1 MPVIDRRSLLRGLGL
16 LGALPATVAAAAA
29 PPTRIASL
37 DYGLAE
43 TLLALGTTPIAVAG
57 AGDWHRWV
65 VEPPLPPAVADL
77 GSPLAVNLELL
88 SLLEPD
94 LILSTDYVQRQ
105 EPALARIAEI
115 RRITLF
121 EEGAI
126 PLERAREAALTLG
139 GMLSREAA
147 AEALLAQA
155 DRFFDRCRQR
165 TARLTVPPLLFVSF
179 IDSRHARVYGGTGLY
194 QSVLDRI
201 GLANGWQGETNYWG
215 FATIGLEDLATS
227 ADVRLV
233 AIEPLAA
240 DVRMALA
247 ASPLWT
253 RLPFVAAGQVST
265 LPPVLMFGA
274 LPSAMRF
281 ARLLVDH
288 LEELAA

>member
-1 MPVIDRRSLLRGLGL
+1 MMPRIDRRTLLCGLGL
-16 LGALPATVAAAAA
+16 LGVAPATAAAAA
-29 PPTRIASL
+29 PPRIASL

-43 TLLALGTTPIAVAG
+43 TLLALGVAPIAVAG
-57 AGDWHRWV
+57 ARDWHRWV
-65 VEPPLPPAVADL
+65 VEPALPAAVADL

-94 LILSTDYVQRQ
+94 LILSTDFVQRQ
-105 EPALARIAEI
+105 EPALARIAET
-115 RRITLF
+115 RRITLY

-147 AEALLAQA
+147 AEALLGEA
-155 DRFFDRCRQR
+155 DRFFEHCRER
-165 TARLTVPPLLFVSF
+165 AARLAVPPLLFVSF
-179 IDSRHARVYGGTGLY
+179 LDSPHARVYGGTGLY

-201 GLANGWQGETNYWG
+201 GLPNAWQGETNYWG
-215 FATIGLEDLATS
+215 FATIGLEQLATNE
-227 ADVRLV
+227 DVHLV
-233 AIEPLAA
+233 AIEPMDA
-240 DVRMALA
+240 DVRLALD

-253 RLPFVAAGQVST
+253 RLPFVEAGKFST
-265 LPPVLMFGA
+265 LPPVMMFGA